1 MIEMEGVVLAIILIT
16 IIFIADFTKL
26 GLSVDLEVDLNASP
40 TTTDVNENIIFN
52 WTIIGDFNSGWINF
66 GDGNVT
72 SLSFEEANSSLPHK
86 YVTEGK
92 YNVTLYGKTTGTFET
107 TDSLVINIKN
117 NPPQFNISLPSSAY
131 EDELVNISVVDLV
144 ESDHDLE
151 PGVLTY
157 IYDFADGT
165 QESSNQ
171 SSIIHQWKNAG
182 EYKFSITVID
192 DQGALDQKYQDI
204 QIYNQAPDAYF
215 TFDPDG
221 DPENFIPYYF
231 GTYDFRG
238 DVIGEKPQN
247 WISKALNSVSD
258 TIDYTKNRMFP
269 PPSASELKE
278 FETAVLTSDTKKVRK
293 FLHARKYKSEFT
305 SMLQKAVVTRQTAF
319 IVNDP
324 NHGASID
331 VIRELTIAVVRLNK
345 EDANYSLMTA
355 IGWGLEDA
363 VKVMLENGAL
373 ADSGVDILEYAIE
386 VGVPQSVEHLIDA
399 GLDPNILPSVALLD
413 TIITSE
419 YDIAL
424 TLIEGGIDVN
434 SNPDTIL
441 KAIAENH
448 LGLVQ
453 ALIKAGA
460 NIHSEYYDTESSKDL
475 IFAAIKTKNLE
486 MIKIF
491 LRARF
496 GIYYSLA
503 EEVTSGKYYRSLK

>member
-1 MIEMEGVVLAIILIT
+1 MSYPLAL
-16 IIFIADFTKL
+16 
-26 GLSVDLEVDLNASP
+26 
-40 TTTDVNENIIFN
+40 
-52 WTIIGDFNSGWINF
+52 
-66 GDGNVT
+66 
-72 SLSFEEANSSLPHK
+72 AN
-86 YVTEGK
+86 G
-92 YNVTLYGKTTGTFET
+92 
-107 TDSLVINIKN
+107 
-117 NPPQFNISLPSSAY
+117 PSSSFSPLRGFY
-131 EDELVNISVVDLV
+131 MGNSTILDSIVWDEDSRVPFNHLG
-144 ESDHDLE
+144 
-151 PGVLTY
+151 P
-157 IYDFADGT
+157 
-165 QESSNQ
+165 
-171 SSIIHQWKNAG
+171 
-182 EYKFSITVID
+182 
-192 DQGALDQKYQDI
+192 
-204 QIYNQAPDAYF
+204 
-215 TFDPDG
+215 FDPEQLQMGRYSSFD
-221 DPENFIPYYF
+221 DN
-231 GTYDFRG
+231 DFEHV
-238 DVIGEKPQN
+238 DISYAMTSDGEKPQN

-503 EEVTSGKYYRSLK
+503 EEVTSGKYYRSLKEFNLEEE